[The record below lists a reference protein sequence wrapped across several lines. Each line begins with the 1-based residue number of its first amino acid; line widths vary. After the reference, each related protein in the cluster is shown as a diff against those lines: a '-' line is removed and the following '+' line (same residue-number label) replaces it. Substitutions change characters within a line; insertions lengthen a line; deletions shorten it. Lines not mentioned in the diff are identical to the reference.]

1 MELIAAAR
9 AAHHDVPLSAGNADL
24 LVAAGAFINV
34 IIFEKRPRNLSLS
47 WRNFWFSSYLFDIFL
62 ENILQ
67 YRITKRASVI
77 SPEKGI
83 LIKRPRMMTAISTP
97 DKNLDR
103 LSTPYLPCINLE
115 NRYLKSLSICLVTFL
130 FYTMVDQ
137 FKYKF
142 TYIRT
147 LL

>member
-34 IIFEKRPRNLSLS
+34 IN
-47 WRNFWFSSYLFDIFL
+47 LFDIFL

>member
-34 IIFEKRPRNLSLS
+34 ITLS